1 MNKKTWKKK
10 ILTDKDKKAV
20 YQPTLNLVQR
30 LKGQSRKI
38 TCNCNNKGYTQTHK
52 YTKRSKKVMTKS

>member
-38 TCNCNNKGYTQTHK
+38 MCNYNNKLRDAH
-52 YTKRSKKVMTKS
+52 